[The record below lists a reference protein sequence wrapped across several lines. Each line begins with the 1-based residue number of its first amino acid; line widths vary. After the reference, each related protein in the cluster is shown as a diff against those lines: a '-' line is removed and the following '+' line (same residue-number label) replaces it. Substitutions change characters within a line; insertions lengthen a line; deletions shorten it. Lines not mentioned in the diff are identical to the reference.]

1 MTDRQPTRPPADSID
16 LACFELGGQRYAVPI
31 VHVREILATPAI
43 TPLPEAPV
51 VIEGVIDLRGTL
63 IPVLD
68 LASLLAREGSAR
80 GLRSRTVVVEA
91 RGFVVGFRVDRAT
104 QVVATSRDAM
114 ERLPALTREAGCRV
128 VGSVVRQHDRSPILV
143 LDLDILIDR
152 VRGIEQTEQVGDGV
166 AA

>member
-1 MTDRQPTRPPADSID
+1 MTDRPPTRTPSESID

-31 VHVREILATPAI
+31 AHVREILATPAI
-43 TPLPEAPV
+43 TPLPDAPA

-80 GLRSRTVVVEA
+80 SLRSRTVVVEA
-91 RGFVVGFRVDRAT
+91 RGFVVAFRVDRAT
-104 QVVATSRDAM
+104 QVVATSRDAV

-128 VGSVVRQHDRSPILV
+128 VGSVVRQHDRPPILV
-143 LDLDILIDR
+143 LDLDVLIDR
-152 VRGIEQTEQVGDGV
+152 VRGSEQAEQVGDGV

>member
-1 MTDRQPTRPPADSID
+1 MTDRQPTRTPADSID
-16 LACFELGGQRYAVPI
+16 LACFELGGQQYAVPI
-31 VHVREILATPAI
+31 AHVREILATPAI
-43 TPLPEAPV
+43 TPLPDAPA

-80 GLRSRTVVVEA
+80 GLRLRTVVVEA

-128 VGSVVRQHDRSPILV
+128 VGSVVRQHDRPPILV

-152 VRGIEQTEQVGDGV
+152 VRGSEQTEQVGDGV